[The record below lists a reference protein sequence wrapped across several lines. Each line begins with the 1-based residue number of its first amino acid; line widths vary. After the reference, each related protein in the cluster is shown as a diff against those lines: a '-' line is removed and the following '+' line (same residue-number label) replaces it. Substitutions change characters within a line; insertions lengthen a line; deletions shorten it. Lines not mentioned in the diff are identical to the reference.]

1 MPVKR
6 TRRSAAGDCPSD
18 STGPAQD
25 EKTIE
30 PALALAHSLAVAVGA
45 RWQSPGEPCQ
55 NNVWRQDNH
64 RLEEFVM
71 VERPEDAAIG
81 TVYAAVDDA
90 LAFTT
95 RLLIAHELPEAD
107 ARCVADCLV
116 RADLRGVDTHGIQY
130 LEHYLD
136 RVEKG
141 LINPR
146 PELMV
151 EKKTPVAG
159 GLDGHNGFVVG
170 MTAMDAAIEMA
181 REFGIGIVAARH
193 STHFGMAAS
202 YVLRAVEAGF
212 VAQVYSNA
220 SPAMPPWGGRAPM
233 LGTSPFACGAPGGKL
248 GPYVLDLSFA
258 VAARGKIRK
267 AARRGEPIPL
277 GYGLDSQ
284 GRPTT
289 DATAALDGVVLPIGG
304 YKGSG
309 LAMLMDLMGG
319 VIAGA
324 GCAGSVG
331 NQFAD
336 YDRPQDVGH
345 FFLAMKPDI
354 FVSLEDYRARMDRLV
369 AAVHG
374 APRAEGFDEIIMPGE
389 REARLEAK
397 RRISGVQIG
406 PVELKS
412 LDKVAAKAGVPTIE
426 WSAKPLG

>member
-1 MPVKR
+1 MADAQD
-6 TRRSAAGDCPSD
+6 TSAD
-18 STGPAQD
+18 STANSSANSPA
-25 EKTIE
+25 K
-30 PALALAHSLAVAVGA
+30 
-45 RWQSPGEPCQ
+45 
-55 NNVWRQDNH
+55 
-64 RLEEFVM
+64 
-71 VERPEDAAIG
+71 G
-81 TVYAAVDDA
+81 TVYAAVADA
-90 LAFTT
+90 TAFTT
-95 RLLIAHELPEAD
+95 RLLMAHKLPAAD
-107 ARCVADCLV
+107 AQTVAHCLV

-146 PELMV
+146 PSLKV
-151 EKKTPVAG
+151 EQQTPVAG
-159 GLDGHNGFVVG
+159 ALDGHNGFGFVVG
-170 MTAMDAAIEMA
+170 MTAIDAAIEMA

-220 SPAMPPWGGRAPM
+220 SPAMPPWGGRSAM

-267 AARRGEPIPL
+267 AARRGEAIPL
-277 GYGLDSQ
+277 GYGLDAQ

-324 GCAGSVG
+324 GHAGNVG

-345 FFLAMKPDI
+345 FFLAMKPDL
-354 FVSLEDYRARMDRLV
+354 FVPLEQYRASMDRLV

-374 APRAEGFDEIIMPGE
+374 APLAEGFDEIIMPGE
-389 REARLEAK
+389 REARIEA
-397 RRISGVQIG
+397 RRRVTGLQIG
-406 PVELKS
+406 PVELQS
-412 LDKVAAKAGVPTIE
+412 LDKVAAKAGVPPIV
-426 WSAKPLG
+426 WSEKPLG

>member
-1 MPVKR
+1 M
-6 TRRSAAGDCPSD
+6 A
-18 STGPAQD
+18 
-25 EKTIE
+25 E
-30 PALALAHSLAVAVGA
+30 
-45 RWQSPGEPCQ
+45 QSEAPPQ
-55 NNVWRQDNH
+55 
-64 RLEEFVM
+64 
-71 VERPEDAAIG
+71 G
-81 TVYAAVDDA
+81 TVYASVADA
-90 LAFTT
+90 MAFTT
-95 RLLIAHELPEAD
+95 RLLMAHQLPEAD
-107 ARCVADCLV
+107 AKTVAHCLV

-146 PELMV
+146 PNLQV
-151 EKKTPVAG
+151 EQKTPVAG
-159 GLDGHNGFVVG
+159 GLDGQNGFGFVVG
-170 MTAMDAAIEMA
+170 MTAIDAAIEMA
-181 REFGIGIVAARH
+181 RQFGIGIVAARH

-324 GCAGSVG
+324 GHAGGVG

-345 FFLAMKPDI
+345 FFLVMKPDL

-374 APRAEGFDEIIMPGE
+374 APLAEGFSEIIMPGE
-389 REARLEAK
+389 REARLEA
-397 RRISGVQIG
+397 RRRVCGVQIG

-412 LDKVAAKAGVPTIE
+412 LDKEAAKAGV
-426 WSAKPLG
+426 AKIVASPQPLG